1 MGAGDFGAA
10 EVWAANRT
18 DSGKGSIPM
27 IRSIHGF
34 VKMFVTA
41 GIIAAGASLYFFSTS
56 ELYGLYTENVPA
68 LEDRML
74 YRQIGGIAIAVLALL
89 AWMPRFKKRPKE
101 REISFVGTHGEVTIA
116 LDPVEATL
124 VRVVSKLP
132 EVRNISITIKTMEG
146 PGSVRVLAT
155 AILRKDGDSDVR
167 LLTARVN
174 SYIQAH
180 TKKIL
185 GMDEVLVKLKV
196 KRFDM
201 NMKTVKP
208 EPLLL
213 EAPTPDNATESVVQA
228 EPANTYRPNFQRSA
242 TSSSDIPEVSVDED
256 DKDLHLDEDANKEK
270 ASGSW

>member
-1 MGAGDFGAA
+1 MLAVGGA
-10 EVWAANRT
+10 
-18 DSGKGSIPM
+18 
-27 IRSIHGF
+27 
-34 VKMFVTA
+34 
-41 GIIAAGASLYFFSTS
+41 IAAGALLYFFPTS
-56 ELYGLYTENVPA
+56 ELYSMYAANVPA

-89 AWMPRFKKRPKE
+89 AWIPRFKKRKKD
-101 REISFVGTHGEVTIA
+101 REISFMGTHGEVSIA

-132 EVRNISITIKTMEG
+132 EVQNISITIKTLED
-146 PGSVRVLAT
+146 PGSVLVLAT
-155 AILRKDGDSDVR
+155 AVLRKDGDSDVR
-167 LLTARVN
+167 LLTARVQ

-185 GMDEVLVKLKV
+185 GMQDVSVKLKV
-196 KRFDM
+196 KHMRM

-213 EAPTPDNATESVVQA
+213 EAPIQEYATESVVQA
-228 EPANTYRPNFQRSA
+228 EPANTYRPNFQRPE
-242 TSSSDIPEVSVDED
+242 TSSADIPEVSVDEED
-256 DKDLHLDEDANKEK
+256 ESLHLEDDASKEK

>member
-1 MGAGDFGAA
+1 
-10 EVWAANRT
+10 
-18 DSGKGSIPM
+18 M

-34 VKMFVTA
+34 VKMLVTA
-41 GIIAAGASLYFFSTS
+41 GVIATGALLYFFPTS
-56 ELYGLYTENVPA
+56 ELYALYAANVPA

-74 YRQIGGIAIAVLALL
+74 YRQIGGIAFAVLALL
-89 AWMPRFKKRPKE
+89 AWIPRFKKRKKE

-132 EVRNISITIKTMEG
+132 EVRNISITIKTLEG

-185 GMDEVLVKLKV
+185 GMQDVTVKLKV

-201 NMKTVKP
+201 NMKTVRP

-213 EAPTPDNATESVVQA
+213 EAPTPAYATETVLDTEQ
-228 EPANTYRPNFQRSA
+228 PNTYRPNFQRTASP
-242 TSSSDIPEVSVDED
+242 SLDIPDVSVDDHDEP
-256 DKDLHLDEDANKEK
+256 LHLEGDTNEEK